1 MSKALKRD
9 LPIIISVVCHDS
21 RLALGRKVIVFSF
34 FAFASLF
41 DQNRSTHKSVFKER
55 GIFYLVHLR
64 NYCMTCNGYELA
76 IKKSTI
82 SKEKD

>member
-34 FAFASLF
+34 FLPLPPFLIKIAALINQSL
-41 DQNRSTHKSVFKER
+41 KKEEFF
-55 GIFYLVHLR
+55 IL
-64 NYCMTCNGYELA
+64 
-76 IKKSTI
+76 SI
-82 SKEKD
+82 SEIIV

>member
-34 FAFASLF
+34 FAFASFLIKIAALIN
-41 DQNRSTHKSVFKER
+41 QSLKKEEFF
-55 GIFYLVHLR
+55 IL
-64 NYCMTCNGYELA
+64 
-76 IKKSTI
+76 SI
-82 SKEKD
+82 SEIIV